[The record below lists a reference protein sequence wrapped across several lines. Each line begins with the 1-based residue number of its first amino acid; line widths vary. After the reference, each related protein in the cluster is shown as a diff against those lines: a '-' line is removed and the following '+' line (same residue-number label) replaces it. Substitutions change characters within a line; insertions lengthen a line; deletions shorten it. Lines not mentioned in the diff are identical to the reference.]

1 MLRRTS
7 VRAYLDL
14 GNDEICKLRPLGI
27 EDWNDTNEGLS
38 PFCSQCMRFR
48 LRCCLHVQ
56 ELPEV
61 SQESACVSHE
71 FLRFTHPKDERYKHS
86 ELVGD
91 NVPVRLK

>member
-1 MLRRTS
+1 MLRRIS
-7 VRAYLDL
+7 RKAYLDL

-71 FLRFTHPKDERYKHS
+71 FLRF
-86 ELVGD
+86 LVDAMQNDCLSSMGLTPCVD
-91 NVPVRLK
+91 